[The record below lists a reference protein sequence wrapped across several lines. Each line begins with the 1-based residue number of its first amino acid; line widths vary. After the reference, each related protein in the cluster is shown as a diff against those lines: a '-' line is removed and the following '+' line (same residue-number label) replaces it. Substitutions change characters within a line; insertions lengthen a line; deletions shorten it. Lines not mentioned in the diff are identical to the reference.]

1 MNGSPTAFVMTT
13 FHERKL
19 SLSVEISLRLARR
32 SDLPKLEWYGQ
43 YSHFR
48 AVYRRTFQ
56 EMQQGNRLMIIAD
69 CQDFPIGQVF
79 VQLRSQERHI
89 AQEGLRAYLY
99 SLRVMEMFRGLG
111 IGSRLIHEA
120 EAIVTSMNYTWV
132 TIAAAKTNSKARKL
146 YERMGYRVFAD
157 DPGEW
162 SYTDHRNIVQYV
174 HDPCWLLEKNLRLR

>member
-1 MNGSPTAFVMTT
+1 
-13 FHERKL
+13 
-19 SLSVEISLRLARR
+19 
-32 SDLPKLEWYGQ
+32 
-43 YSHFR
+43 
-48 AVYRRTFQ
+48 
-56 EMQQGNRLMIIAD
+56 
-69 CQDFPIGQVF
+69 
-79 VQLRSQERHI
+79 
-89 AQEGLRAYLY
+89 LRAYLY